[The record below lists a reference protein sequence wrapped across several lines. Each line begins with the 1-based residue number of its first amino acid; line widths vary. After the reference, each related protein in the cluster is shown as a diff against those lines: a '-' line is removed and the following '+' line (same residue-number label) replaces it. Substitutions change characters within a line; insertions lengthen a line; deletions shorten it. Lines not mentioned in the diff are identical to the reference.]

1 MAHTQV
7 VLGAKDGKSHLPV
20 PFWRRLLVH
29 LRSLLSLLP
38 HATSPNAATATA
50 ATATASNSMVSGAP
64 SGTSVRRGGTDNDNR
79 LWMAQLQSTLAMQAL
94 ADDDLVKQ
102 EGGVTAVMGGEDES
116 LLQIAATVKYLRRAT
131 LAALSV
137 CIDVLAADIRR
148 SAGM

>member
-1 MAHTQV
+1 
-7 VLGAKDGKSHLPV
+7 
-20 PFWRRLLVH
+20 
-29 LRSLLSLLP
+29 
-38 HATSPNAATATA
+38 
-50 ATATASNSMVSGAP
+50 MVSGAP
-64 SGTSVRRGGTDNDNR
+64 SGTSVRRAGTDNDNR
-79 LWMAQLQSTLAMQAL
+79 VWMAQLQSTLAMQAL

-102 EGGVTAVMGGEDES
+102 EGGVTAVMGCEDES

>member
-7 VLGAKDGKSHLPV
+7 VLGAKDGKSQLPV

-29 LRSLLSLLP
+29 LGSLLSLLP

-50 ATATASNSMVSGAP
+50 ATATASNSMASGAP
-64 SGTSVRRGGTDNDNR
+64 NGTSVRRGGTDNDNR
-79 LWMAQLQSTLAMQAL
+79 VWMAQLQGTLAMQAL

-102 EGGVTAVMGGEDES
+102 EGGVTAVMGDEDES

>member
-7 VLGAKDGKSHLPV
+7 VLGAKDGNSHLPV

-64 SGTSVRRGGTDNDNR
+64 SGTSVRRAGTDNDNR
-79 LWMAQLQSTLAMQAL
+79 VWMAQLQSTLAMQAL
-94 ADDDLVKQ
+94 ADDDLVQQ